1 MESTLGGVMP
11 TWRHRGD
18 KEGEAAKRATLASG
32 HVRQMQ
38 RATIEHLRAHRKR
51 GAKGAAW
58 IEARVTCAPQLQL
71 LLRAWRRVVT
81 APRLL
86 TAAAAAAA
94 AAAE

>member
-11 TWRHRGD
+11 AWRHRGD

-58 IEARVTCAPQLQL
+58 IEAPSCALIRYNFLPIVTL
-71 LLRAWRRVVT
+71 V
-81 APRLL
+81 
-86 TAAAAAAA
+86 
-94 AAAE
+94 